1 MKLKGSKTAENLM
14 KAYVGESQA
23 SRRYAFYASVAKKEG
38 YIQISNIF
46 TETSGQES
54 EHAKRFFKFLN
65 EDKDL
70 QGKSFNV
77 NEDYPIA
84 LFDNTLDNLKAA
96 AAGENEE
103 WTDAYQ
109 EFAKIA
115 KEEGFATIATTFL
128 KIADVE
134 ERHEKRYNKL
144 IANIEND
151 SVFKKENV
159 TEWKCT
165 NCGYIHT
172 GESAPKKCPACLHEQ
187 GYFEINAENY

>member
-1 MKLKGSKTAENLM
+1 MSLKGTRTAENLM

-54 EHAKRFFKFLN
+54 EHAKRFFGFLN

-70 QGKSFNV
+70 QGHAFNV
-77 NEDYPIA
+77 NADYPIA

-109 EFAKIA
+109 EFAKMTEVQSHLLLLA
-115 KEEGFATIATTFL
+115 KIIL
-128 KIADVE
+128 SSD
-134 ERHEKRYNKL
+134 
-144 IANIEND
+144 
-151 SVFKKENV
+151 
-159 TEWKCT
+159 
-165 NCGYIHT
+165 
-172 GESAPKKCPACLHEQ
+172 Q
-187 GYFEINAENY
+187 

>member
-96 AAGENEE
+96 AAGEHEE

-134 ERHEKRYNKL
+134 ERHENRYNKL

>member
-1 MKLKGSKTAENLM
+1 MSLKGSKTAENLM

-96 AAGENEE
+96 AAGEHEE

>member
-96 AAGENEE
+96 AAGEHEE

-165 NCGYIHT
+165 NFGYIHT

>member
-77 NEDYPIA
+77 NEEYPIA

-96 AAGENEE
+96 AAGEHEE

>member
-96 AAGENEE
+96 AAGEHEE

-172 GESAPKKCPACLHEQ
+172 GESAPAKCPACLHDQ
-187 GYFEINAENY
+187 GYFEINTENY

>member
-96 AAGENEE
+96 AAGEHEE

-115 KEEGFATIATTFL
+115 KEEGFTTIATTFL

-172 GESAPKKCPACLHEQ
+172 GESAPKKCPACLHDQ
-187 GYFEINAENY
+187 GYFEINTENY

>member
-96 AAGENEE
+96 AAGEHEE

-165 NCGYIHT
+165 NCGYIYT

>member
-96 AAGENEE
+96 AAGEHEE

-109 EFAKIA
+109 EFSKIA
-115 KEEGFATIATTFL
+115 KEEGFTTIATTFL

-172 GESAPKKCPACLHEQ
+172 GESAPKKCPACLHDQ
-187 GYFEINAENY
+187 GYFEINTENY

>member
-96 AAGENEE
+96 AAGEHEE

-187 GYFEINAENY
+187 GYFEVNTENY

>member
-96 AAGENEE
+96 AAGEHEE

-115 KEEGFATIATTFL
+115 KEEGFASIATTFL

>member
-96 AAGENEE
+96 AAGEHEE

-115 KEEGFATIATTFL
+115 KEEGFTTIATTFL

>member
-96 AAGENEE
+96 AAGEHEE

>member
-1 MKLKGSKTAENLM
+1 MKLKGSKTADNLM
-14 KAYVGESQA
+14 KAYVGESHA

-96 AAGENEE
+96 AAGEHEE

>member
-1 MKLKGSKTAENLM
+1 MSLKGSKTAENLM

-96 AAGENEE
+96 AAGEHEE

-172 GESAPKKCPACLHEQ
+172 GESAPAKCPACLHDQ
-187 GYFEINAENY
+187 GYFEINTENY

>member
-1 MKLKGSKTAENLM
+1 MSLKGTRTAENLM

-54 EHAKRFFKFLN
+54 EHAKRFFGFLN

-70 QGKSFNV
+70 QGHAFNV
-77 NEDYPIA
+77 NADYPIA

-96 AAGENEE
+96 AAGEHEE

-115 KEEGFATIATTFL
+115 KEEGFPAVAAAFL
-128 KIADVE
+128 KISDVE

-144 IANIEND
+144 IENMENGT
-151 SVFKKENV
+151 VFKKEKV
-159 TEWKCT
+159 VEWKCI

-172 GESAPKKCPACLHEQ
+172 GESAPAKCPACLHDQ
-187 GYFEINAENY
+187 GYFEVNTENY

>member
-96 AAGENEE
+96 AAGEHEE

-109 EFAKIA
+109 EFSKIA
-115 KEEGFATIATTFL
+115 KEEGFTTIATTFL

-172 GESAPKKCPACLHEQ
+172 GESAPKKCPACLHDQ
-187 GYFEINAENY
+187 GYFEVNTENY

>member
-96 AAGENEE
+96 AAGEHEE

-109 EFAKIA
+109 EIAKIA

>member
-1 MKLKGSKTAENLM
+1 MSLKGTRTAENLM

-54 EHAKRFFKFLN
+54 EHAKRFFGFLN

-70 QGKSFNV
+70 QGHAFNV
-77 NEDYPIA
+77 NADYPIA

-115 KEEGFATIATTFL
+115 KEEGFPAVAAAFL
-128 KIADVE
+128 KISDVKTFNS
-134 ERHEKRYNKL
+134 R
-144 IANIEND
+144 
-151 SVFKKENV
+151 
-159 TEWKCT
+159 
-165 NCGYIHT
+165 
-172 GESAPKKCPACLHEQ
+172 
-187 GYFEINAENY
+187 

>member
-96 AAGENEE
+96 AAGEHEE

-115 KEEGFATIATTFL
+115 QEEGFTTIATTFL